1 MTPAPPRI
9 AERLLG
15 FVIRRPEIR
24 DGVVGDLAEEFAACV
39 RRQGLAAGRRWY
51 WRQALVLCVH
61 LGVAAPSPPP
71 VRRVFP
77 DIPDSH
83 SRWSMRLSYDLR
95 AAWRALWQQPAV
107 SLTIVATLALGLAAN
122 ATIFAL
128 SDAIVLRP
136 FRFAGVDR
144 TVLIA
149 SAADT
154 DQFFDRESVARGD
167 FLEWQERTTDT
178 FGQLAAIEW
187 WNANLSGQEYP
198 EQLPAFRVTPAFF
211 TVLGTAADLGRTFSE
226 ADARPDA
233 PRVAMMSHGLWV
245 RRFGSDPA
253 ILQRTIRLD
262 GEPYTVVGVA
272 KEGFSLPLSAD
283 VWAPL
288 VMTPDARLDRSHGDL
303 MVVGRLR
310 DDQSL
315 AAARAKMAA
324 LVADE
329 RRAYP
334 ETNSRRDVTVRT
346 FTNGFGDPGAP
357 AFTAI
362 FQAAA
367 VLLLLVACANVMN
380 LLLARGVERRREL
393 AIRLALGAGRGRLVY
408 QVLLEGTMLAV
419 VASVLAAG
427 LAWAA
432 VEACRAAFP
441 PSIIRYVP
449 GWTHM
454 HVQPRTLLVTA
465 LLAAVATIASSLVPA
480 LRSARSAGA
489 DDLRQGTR
497 HTSDAKRQRLRTLLA
512 TVQIALAASLL
523 TAAGLTI
530 GAVQRAANDSIG
542 FSPDQVLTARL
553 SLPEIRYTT
562 SAQREAFVR
571 SVLDRLRTLPSVNV
585 AAALTVLPYSN
596 TNVSTAFWLET
607 DTPRDNN
614 ARHVDLRS
622 ATPDWNT
629 VLRVP
634 VLQGRGLSEAD
645 RADSLP
651 VAVVSQSLARQMWP
665 GKDPIGQ
672 RFRLDKDGPL
682 VTTVGVVGDVAH
694 HWLVHRMSP
703 TVYRPVA
710 QTAAND
716 FTFVLRTAGDP
727 ADLGAAVRA
736 AVANLDPDQPVA
748 SIRTYPQ
755 LVADSTFGLRFAADA
770 LSIIAMVGLLVAI
783 VGVYSLMAYLASRR
797 TRELGVRVALGAT
810 RAHITRLTLGQ
821 AVTIAGWGAGGGLV
835 LALIFSR
842 MLETSLF
849 GLVSANYL
857 FAIVVALGLGAVAV
871 AASYLPARRAASVD
885 PLVALRA
892 E

>member
-1 MTPAPPRI
+1 M
-9 AERLLG
+9 
-15 FVIRRPEIR
+15 
-24 DGVVGDLAEEFAACV
+24 
-39 RRQGLAAGRRWY
+39 RQWHD
-51 WRQALVLCVH
+51 V
-61 LGVAAPSPPP
+61 
-71 VRRVFP
+71 
-77 DIPDSH
+77 
-83 SRWSMRLSYDLR
+83 R

-107 SLTIVATLALGLAAN
+107 SLTIITTLALGLAAN

-144 TVLIA
+144 TVVVA
-149 SAADT
+149 SAADS

-167 FLEWQERTTDT
+167 FVEWQERTSDT

-187 WNANLSGQEYP
+187 WNANLSGQQYP
-198 EQLPAFRVTPAFF
+198 EQLAAFRVTPAFF
-211 TVLGTAADLGRTFSE
+211 GVMGTVADLGRGFSD
-226 ADARPDA
+226 ADGRPDA
-233 PRVAMMSHGLWV
+233 PRVAVISHGLWV

-272 KEGFSLPLSAD
+272 KEGFALPLSAE

-288 VMTPDARLDRSHGDL
+288 VMAPAARLDRSHGSL

-310 DDQSL
+310 DNQTL
-315 AAARAKMAA
+315 ASARAKMAA
-324 LVADE
+324 VVADE

-334 ETNSRRDVTVRT
+334 ETNGRRDVTVRT

-380 LLLARGVERRREL
+380 LLFARGVERRREL
-393 AIRLALGAGRGRLVY
+393 AIRLALGAGRARLVY
-408 QVLLEGTMLAV
+408 QVLLEGAMLAAIATIV
-419 VASVLAAG
+419 AAG

-441 PSIIRYVP
+441 PTIIRFVP
-449 GWTHM
+449 GWDQM
-454 HVQPRTLLVTA
+454 HVQPRTILVTA
-465 LLAAVATIASSLVPA
+465 ILAGVATIVSSLLPA
-480 LRSARSAGA
+480 LRSARSAGV
-489 DDLRQGTR
+489 DDLRQGAR
-497 HTSDAKRQRLRTLLA
+497 LTSDAKRQRLRALLA

-530 GAVQRAANDSIG
+530 GAVQRAANDSLG
-542 FSPDQVLTARL
+542 FSPAQVLTARM
-553 SLPEIRYTT
+553 SLPEARYTSST
-562 SAQREAFVR
+562 QREAFVR
-571 SVLDRLRTLPSVNV
+571 NVLHRLRALPSVNV

-596 TNVSTAFWLET
+596 TNASSSFWFET

-614 ARHVDLRS
+614 ARYVDVRS
-622 ATPDWNT
+622 ATPDWNA
-629 VLRVP
+629 VIRVP
-634 VLQGRGLSEAD
+634 VLQGRGLTEAD
-645 RADSLP
+645 RADSPP
-651 VAVVSQSLARQMWP
+651 VALVSQSLARQMWP

-672 RFRLDKDGPL
+672 RFRLDKESPL

-694 HWLVHRMSP
+694 HWLVHRVSP
-703 TVYRPVA
+703 TVYRPLA
-710 QTAAND
+710 QSTAQD

-727 ADLGAAVRA
+727 ADIGAAVRA
-736 AVANLDPDQPVA
+736 AVAQLDPDQPVA

-755 LVADSTFGLRFAADA
+755 MVADSTFGLRFAANA
-770 LSIIAMVGLLVAI
+770 LSIIAAVGFLVAV

-810 RAHITRLTLGQ
+810 RAHITRLTLGH
-821 AVTIAGWGAGGGLV
+821 ALAIAGWGAGGGLV
-835 LALIFSR
+835 LAVVFSR

-849 GLVSANYL
+849 GLVSANYP
-857 FAIVVALGLGAVAV
+857 FAILVALGLGAVAV

-885 PLVALRA
+885 PLIALRA

>member
-1 MTPAPPRI
+1 M
-9 AERLLG
+9 
-15 FVIRRPEIR
+15 
-24 DGVVGDLAEEFAACV
+24 
-39 RRQGLAAGRRWY
+39 
-51 WRQALVLCVH
+51 
-61 LGVAAPSPPP
+61 
-71 VRRVFP
+71 
-77 DIPDSH
+77 
-83 SRWSMRLSYDLR
+83 
-95 AAWRALWQQPAV
+95 
-107 SLTIVATLALGLAAN
+107 
-122 ATIFAL
+122 
-128 SDAIVLRP
+128 
-136 FRFAGVDR
+136 
-144 TVLIA
+144 
-149 SAADT
+149 
-154 DQFFDRESVARGD
+154 
-167 FLEWQERTTDT
+167 
-178 FGQLAAIEW
+178 
-187 WNANLSGQEYP
+187 
-198 EQLPAFRVTPAFF
+198 
-211 TVLGTAADLGRTFSE
+211 LGTSADLGRTFSE

-233 PRVAMMSHGLWV
+233 PRVAMISHGLWV
-245 RRFGSDPA
+245 RRFGSDRA

-272 KEGFSLPLSAD
+272 KEGFALPLSAD

-288 VMTPDARLDRSHGDL
+288 VMRADARLDRSHGEL

-310 DDQSL
+310 DDQTL

-324 LVADE
+324 VVADE

-334 ETNSRRDVTVRT
+334 ETNGLRDVTVRT

-408 QVLLEGTMLAV
+408 QILLEGTMLAV
-419 VASVLAAG
+419 MAAVLAAG

-449 GWTHM
+449 GWRHM
-454 HVQPRTLLVTA
+454 HVQPRTILVTA
-465 LLAAVATIASSLVPA
+465 LLAAVATIASSLLPA
-480 LRSARSAGA
+480 LRSARSAGV

-497 HTSDAKRQRLRTLLA
+497 HTADAKRQRLRAVLA

-530 GAVQRAANDSIG
+530 GAVQRAANDSLG
-542 FSPDQVLTARL
+542 FTPAQVLTARL
-553 SLPEIRYTT
+553 SLPETRYTT

-571 SVLDRLRTLPSVNV
+571 SVLDRLRTLPSVNI

-596 TNVSTAFWLET
+596 TNASTAFWFDT

-614 ARHVDLRS
+614 ARYVDVRS
-622 ATPDWNT
+622 ATPDWNAA
-629 VLRVP
+629 LRVP
-634 VLQGRGLSEAD
+634 VLQGRALTEAD
-645 RADSLP
+645 RADSPP
-651 VAVVSQSLARQMWP
+651 VAVVSQSLARQMWS
-665 GKDPIGQ
+665 GNDLIGQ
-672 RFRLDKDGPL
+672 QFRLDKEGPL

-694 HWLVHRMSP
+694 HWLVHRVSP
-703 TVYRPVA
+703 TVVPSGGATRPA
-710 QTAAND
+710 TSPSCSARLAI
-716 FTFVLRTAGDP
+716 RP
-727 ADLGAAVRA
+727 ISGAAVRV

-755 LVADSTFGLRFAADA
+755 LVADSTFGLRFAANA
-770 LSIIAMVGLLVAI
+770 LSIIAMVGLLVAT

-810 RAHITRLTLGQ
+810 RAHITRLALGQ
-821 AVTIAGWGAGGGLV
+821 SLAIAAWGAGGGSSWPPCS
-835 LALIFSR
+835 AGCSR
-842 MLETSLF
+842 RPCSVSCRPTTRSPSSLRW
-849 GLVSANYL
+849 VS
-857 FAIVVALGLGAVAV
+857 VRWPV

-885 PLVALRA
+885 PLIALRA